1 MLRNSVVVTSSVE
14 LPEQLTVEQGF
25 AVVAVVLWLVD
36 AVVVIVNS
44 DSVEAPGYQF
54 VTAYLRKNKHRC
66 IKTIF
71 W

>member
-14 LPEQLTVEQGF
+14 VPEQLTVEQGF
-25 AVVAVVLWLVD
+25 AAVVLWLVD
-36 AVVVIVNS
+36 VVVVIVNS
-44 DSVEAPGYQF
+44 GSVAAPGYQF
-54 VTAYLRKNKHRC
+54 VTAYLRKHKHRC